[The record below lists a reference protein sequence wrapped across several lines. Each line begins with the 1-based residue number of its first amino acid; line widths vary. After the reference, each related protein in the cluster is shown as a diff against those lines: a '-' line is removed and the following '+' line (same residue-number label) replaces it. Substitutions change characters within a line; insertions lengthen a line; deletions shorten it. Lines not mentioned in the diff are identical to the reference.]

1 MSACLYLNSRNNN
14 NICDPRRQ
22 GMQPVQHTH
31 TLKKQ
36 LIQRWKNSE
45 GKCSSPMTTASRQ
58 ERSWSRKQKVLWRQE
73 RSSPRSRHLPSA
85 IFLFF
90 FLFYYM
96 ATDYRVG
103 ISSPRKTEFF
113 YFYFVAWRWVMLVA
127 TCSPCLV
134 LFLVLFFKS
143 RRQSLWQPLVA
154 MFLNLN
160 LKVAMGL

>member
-45 GKCSSPMTTASRQ
+45 GKCSSPMTTSSRQ
-58 ERSWSRKQKVLWRQE
+58 ETSWSRKQKVLWRQE

-90 FLFYYM
+90 FFYFTTWRRTIVS
-96 ATDYRVG
+96 AFRRQERRNFFIFILLHGDG
-103 ISSPRKTEFF
+103 LCQSPRARHVWF
-113 YFYFVAWRWVMLVA
+113 YFWFYFLKVGDRAFGSLW
-127 TCSPCLV
+127 SPC
-134 LFLVLFFKS
+134 F
-143 RRQSLWQPLVA
+143 
-154 MFLNLN
+154 
-160 LKVAMGL
+160 

>member
-90 FLFYYM
+90 FFILLHG
-96 ATDYRVG
+96 DGLSCRH
-103 ISSPRKTEFF
+103 
-113 YFYFVAWRWVMLVA
+113 FVAKKDGIF
-127 TCSPCLV
+127 
-134 LFLVLFFKS
+134 LFLFCCMAMGYVSRHVL
-143 RRQSLWQPLVA
+143 A
-154 MFLNLN
+154 MF
-160 LKVAMGL
+160 GFIFGFIF